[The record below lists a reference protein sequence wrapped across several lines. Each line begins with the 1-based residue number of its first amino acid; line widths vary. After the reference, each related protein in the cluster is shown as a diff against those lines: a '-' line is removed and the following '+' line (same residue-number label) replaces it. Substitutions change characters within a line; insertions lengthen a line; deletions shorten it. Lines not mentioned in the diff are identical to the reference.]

1 MYSAVKARGMSN
13 ASLSGSREER
23 MGAEPNLRALRQAPF
38 RGLRFGPFELDTG
51 SAELWKS
58 GARVKLQL
66 QPFRVLALLASQ
78 PGRLLTR
85 EEIQRE
91 VWSDGTYVDFEQALN
106 FCIRQIRAA
115 LGDQATTPRYIETLP
130 RRGYRFIGEVEVIEP
145 PPAADATPAE
155 GTPPPPPAA
164 EIPTV
169 RLFPRLAPVAA
180 RSWLETVSRRLAPW
194 VAGLALGLIVATT
207 IAWLRT
213 GTQAPAFHRLTF
225 GRGSLGAAR
234 FAPSGEVIY
243 SAAFEGRPLAV
254 FAVREEQLDPRP
266 IADAG
271 PWLVGVS
278 AAGEVAFLGEGKP
291 GTGATLTRV
300 PLAGGPAKEVL
311 ADVRAADWAA
321 ERDAFVVVRGS
332 GALRRIEY
340 PIGTVL
346 CEALRPTHVRLSP
359 QRDRVAFLEH
369 PMRGDDRGDVVVVDR
384 KGVRTTLSAD
394 WASAQGLAWSPDG
407 REVWFTASKA
417 GADNALHAVTLD
429 RRLRMVTPAL
439 GRLIL
444 HDIAPDGRVLV
455 ERTTF
460 RQETYFRSQGEEGER
475 DLSWLDLS
483 RLIQLTP
490 DGRRILFVESGEGGG
505 PEYTT
510 YLRRTDGSVP
520 VRIGHGSPTA
530 LSPDG
535 AWVLTVPVLARD
547 RLQLVPTGAGEVRI
561 IQDPGIIDYE
571 WAGFLPGGREIVFAG
586 RERGQETRMY
596 VRPIGSGPARAFT
609 PPGVAVWL
617 NTLSPDGSALAA
629 PCGERW
635 CLYPLGGGEP
645 RPIAGTEGRSVI
657 GWGGDDTLYLR
668 EPQRLPARLLRL
680 HLPTARVEPWRE
692 IAPADRSGVV
702 GINQVLV
709 TPDGR
714 AYAYTFSRLL
724 SDLYVLTGLR

>member
-1 MYSAVKARGMSN
+1 
-13 ASLSGSREER
+13 

-38 RGLRFGPFELDTG
+38 RGLRFGPFELDTE
-51 SAELWKS
+51 SAELWKA

-130 RRGYRFIGEVEVIEP
+130 RRGYRFLGEVEVIEP
-145 PPAADATPAE
+145 PPASDATPAQ
-155 GTPPPPPAA
+155 GTPVAEPAA
-164 EIPTV
+164 EVPTV

-180 RSWLETVSRRLAPW
+180 RSWLETVARRLAPW
-194 VAGLALGLIVATT
+194 VAGLVLGVVAAT
-207 IAWLRT
+207 AVHSLRT
-213 GTQAPAFHRLTF
+213 SDATAPAFHRLTF
-225 GRGSLGAAR
+225 GRGYLGAAR
-234 FAPSGEVIY
+234 FAPGGDVIY
-243 SAAFEGRPLAV
+243 SAAFEGRPLSV
-254 FAVREEQLDPRP
+254 FAVREEHLDPRP
-266 IADAG
+266 IEVAG
-271 PWLVGVS
+271 PRLVGVS
-278 AAGEVAFLGEGKP
+278 ATGEVAFLDDTKPSRGEGP
-291 GTGATLTRV
+291 TLTRA
-300 PLAGGPAKEVL
+300 PIAGGPAREVL
-311 ADVRAADWAA
+311 TDVRAADWAA
-321 ERDAFVVVRGS
+321 DTDEFAVVRGS
-332 GALRRIEY
+332 GSLRRIEY

-346 CEALRPTHVRLSP
+346 CEAIRPTHVRLSP
-359 QRDRVAFLEH
+359 RRDRVAFLEH

-384 KGVRTTLSAD
+384 KGVRTTLSSD

-407 REVWFTASKA
+407 REVWFTASKM

-429 RRLRMVTPAL
+429 RQVRMIAPAL

-455 ERTTF
+455 ERTTM
-460 RQETYFRSQGEEGER
+460 RQETYFRRLEDEGER

-483 RLIQLTP
+483 RLVQLTP
-490 DGRRILFVESGEGGG
+490 DARQLLFVESGEGGG

-520 VRIGHGSPTA
+520 VRIGPGNPTA

-535 AWVLTVPVLARD
+535 AWVLTVPVVARD

-561 IQDPGIIDYE
+561 LQDPGIVDYE
-571 WAGFLPGGREIVFAG
+571 WAGFLPGGREIVFAA
-586 RERGQETRMY
+586 RERGQDTRMY

-609 PPGVAVWL
+609 PPGVAVWQ
-617 NTLSPDGSALAA
+617 NTVSPDGSALAA

-635 CLYPLGGGEP
+635 CLYPLAGGEP
-645 RPIAGTEGRSVI
+645 RPIAGTEGRWVL
-657 GWGGDDTLYLR
+657 GWGDGDVLYMRDT
-668 EPQRLPARLLRL
+668 QRLPARLFRL
-680 HLPTARVEPWRE
+680 HVPSGRVEPWRE

-702 GINQVLV
+702 GIHGVSV

-714 AYAYTFSRLL
+714 AYAYSFSRLL
-724 SDLYVLTGLR
+724 SDLYVLTGLK